1 MANFFKDN
9 DDLQYYFNKG
19 IDWEPLVRVTEHEF
33 SDPDGHAN
41 TEEAVTFYREI
52 AEMFG
57 EFVAEE
63 IKPHE
68 KEIDAKGVELVDGE
82 VVFPARLQEI
92 FDKIKDLE
100 LHGLTV
106 PRELGGMN
114 APMMLYFINSEM
126 MARADVSAM
135 AHHGFHG
142 GMAMAALVF
151 SASEGTSQIDP
162 KTGRI
167 LKTRWENVI
176 REIVAGDAWGC
187 MDITEPDA
195 GSDMAALRS
204 VGEQDADGNW
214 YVTGEKIFI
223 TSGHGK
229 HHFVIA
235 RTEEADPNDPL
246 SGLKGLSM
254 FIVPTYEEDA
264 EGNRKRIVQIS
275 RVEEK
280 LGHHGSATCGLV
292 FDKAPAELVGEPG
305 EGFKYMLTL
314 MNNAR
319 LGVGF
324 ECLGL
329 SESAYRTATAYASER
344 SSMGKT
350 IDQHEMIAEYLENIQ
365 TDIQGIRALAVT
377 AGFHEEMAQKLGLA
391 LDFGDLSDLDRQKLK
406 RQMKSHERKSRR
418 ITPLLKYVASEKAVE
433 HARMALQIHGGN
445 GYMTEYLPEKLLR
458 DALVMPIYEGTSQIQ
473 ALMAMKDTLGA
484 IIKNPQAFVRRIA
497 QMRWR
502 SVSAR
507 DPFERR
513 VAALQSHSLAAQQH
527 LVLKTAG
534 DKVKGLRDKPLADWP
549 EEFTK
554 NWDPKR
560 DFAYAMLHAERLIQL
575 LGDTAIADVLLAQ
588 AQKHPER
595 FDVLERHLDRAEPR
609 ARYLHDQITTTGHR
623 LLKKL
628 SAPQEAT
635 QEATQEAAE

>member
-9 DDLQYYFNKG
+9 DDLQYYFDKG
-19 IDWEPLVRVTEHEF
+19 IDWEPLVRITEHDF
-33 SDPDGHAN
+33 ADADGHKS

-63 IKPHE
+63 IKPYE
-68 KEIDAKGVELVDGE
+68 KEIDDEGVELVDGE
-82 VVFPARLQEI
+82 VVFPERLREI
-92 FDKIKDLE
+92 FDKIKELE
-100 LHGLTV
+100 LHSLPL

-114 APMMLYFINSEM
+114 APMMLYFIHSEL
-126 MARADVSAM
+126 MARADVSVM
-135 AHHGFHG
+135 AHHGFHAG
-142 GMAMAALVF
+142 IAMAALVF
-151 SASEGTSQIDP
+151 SVAEGSSEIDP

-167 LKTRWENVI
+167 LKTRWEKAI
-176 REIVAGDAWGC
+176 REIAAGNAWGC

-195 GSDMAALRS
+195 GSDMAAMRS

-229 HHFVIA
+229 YHFVIA
-235 RTEEADPNDPL
+235 RTEKENPNDPM
-246 SGLKGLSM
+246 SGLKSLSM
-254 FIVPTYEEDA
+254 FFVPTYEEDA
-264 EGNRKRIVQIS
+264 DGNRKRIVQIS

-292 FDKAPAELVGEPG
+292 FDKAPAELVGERG
-305 EGFKYMLTL
+305 DGFKHMLTL

-324 ECLGL
+324 ECIGL
-329 SESAYRTATAYASER
+329 SESAYRTAVAYASER

-350 IDQHEMIAEYLENIQ
+350 IDQHEMIADYLENMK
-365 TDIQGIRALAVT
+365 TDIQGVRAVAVT
-377 AGFHEEMAQKLGLA
+377 AAFHEEMAQKLA
-391 LDFGDLSDLDRQKLK
+391 LVLEFGDLDDLERKK
-406 RQMKSHERKSRR
+406 IERRMKSHQRESRR
-418 ITPLLKYVASEKAVE
+418 MTPILKYLGAENAVT

-445 GYMTEYLPEKLLR
+445 GYMKEYLPEKLLR

-473 ALMAMKDTLGA
+473 ALMAMKDTLGG
-484 IIKNPQAFVRRIA
+484 IIKRPRAFVRRMA
-497 QMRWR
+497 QTRWR

-513 VAALQSHSLAAQQH
+513 VAALQSLSLNAQQH
-527 LVLKTAG
+527 LVFKTAG
-534 DKVKGLRDKPLADWP
+534 DKMRGLRDKPLMDWP

-575 LGDTAIADVLLAQ
+575 LGDTLIAEVLLAQ
-588 AQKHPER
+588 AQRHPER
-595 FDVLERHLDRAEPR
+595 LEVLERHLDRAEPR
-609 ARYLHDQITTTGHR
+609 VRHMHDQITTTGER

-628 SAPQEAT
+628 STKQEAS
-635 QEATQEAAE
+635 QQAAE

>member
-9 DDLQYYFNKG
+9 DDLQYYFDKG
-19 IDWEPLVRVTEHEF
+19 IDWEPLVRITEHDF
-33 SDPDGHAN
+33 ADVDGHEN

-63 IKPHE
+63 IKPYE
-68 KEIDAKGVELVDGE
+68 KEIDDEGVELVDGE
-82 VVFPARLQEI
+82 VVFPERLREI
-92 FDKIKDLE
+92 FDKIKELE
-100 LHGLTV
+100 LHSLPL

-114 APMMLYFINSEM
+114 APMMLYFIHSEL
-126 MARADVSAM
+126 MARADVSVM
-135 AHHGFHG
+135 AHHGFHAG
-142 GMAMAALVF
+142 IAMAALVF
-151 SASEGTSQIDP
+151 SVAEGSSEIDP

-167 LKTRWENVI
+167 LKTRWEKAI
-176 REIVAGDAWGC
+176 REIAAGNAWGC

-195 GSDMAALRS
+195 GSDMAAMRS

-229 HHFVIA
+229 YHFVIA
-235 RTEEADPNDPL
+235 RTEKENPNDPM
-246 SGLKGLSM
+246 SGLKSLSM
-254 FIVPTYEEDA
+254 FFVPTYEEDA
-264 EGNRKRIVQIS
+264 DGNRKRIVQIS

-292 FDKAPAELVGEPG
+292 FDKAPAELVGERG
-305 EGFKYMLTL
+305 DGFKHMLTL

-324 ECLGL
+324 ECIGL
-329 SESAYRTATAYASER
+329 SESAYRTAVAYASER

-350 IDQHEMIAEYLENIQ
+350 IDQHEMIADYLENMK
-365 TDIQGIRALAVT
+365 TDIQGVRAVAVT
-377 AGFHEEMAQKLGLA
+377 AAFHEEMAQKLA
-391 LDFGDLSDLDRQKLK
+391 LVLEFGDLDDLERKK
-406 RQMKSHERKSRR
+406 IERRMKSHQRESRR
-418 ITPLLKYVASEKAVE
+418 MTPILKYLGAENAVT

-445 GYMTEYLPEKLLR
+445 GYMKEYLPEKLLR

-473 ALMAMKDTLGA
+473 ALMAMKDTLGG
-484 IIKNPQAFVRRIA
+484 IIKRPRAFVRRMA
-497 QMRWR
+497 QTRWR

-513 VAALQSHSLAAQQH
+513 VAALQSLSLNAQQH
-527 LVLKTAG
+527 LVFKTAG
-534 DKVKGLRDKPLADWP
+534 DKMRGLRDKPLMDWP

-575 LGDTAIADVLLAQ
+575 LGDTLIAEVLLAQ
-588 AQKHPER
+588 AQRHPER
-595 FDVLERHLDRAEPR
+595 LEVLERHLDRAEPR
-609 ARYLHDQITTTGHR
+609 VRHMHDQITTTGER

-628 SAPQEAT
+628 STKQEAS
-635 QEATQEAAE
+635 QQAAE